1 MIEAL
6 NGQTEELTADV
17 LIIGGGTAGCMAA
30 VEIKENNPE
39 LDVLIVEKAD
49 IERSGCLAAG
59 MNAINLYLHPGET
72 PESFVEFA
80 RREAIGVLRED
91 LVHSL
96 AEEVNNVVHKVEGWG
111 LPILKDEDG
120 NPAKRGR
127 WNLKIMGERL
137 KPIIAEAAE
146 RSGARVLNRVNV
158 VELLK
163 DGDRVVGAA
172 ALGVRD
178 GKFYSITA
186 KATIVTTGGASGIY
200 SPNNPGSGHHKIWY
214 SPFNTGAGYA
224 MGIRAGAEMTSFEMR
239 FVALRTKDSI
249 APTGTLAL
257 GYNAPQVNA
266 KGEQYMKKRFADEG
280 GEGAPTCYR
289 VYGPIRE
296 IQEGRGPCY
305 MDTTHLNEEQ
315 VKNLKTDY
323 LNMYP
328 DLVLYWAA
336 NKIDPSKEP
345 IELGATEPY
354 IVGGHCQSGY
364 WIDVKRRTTMPGLYA
379 AGDVAGGAP
388 YKFVSGCWA
397 EAVLAARAAVE
408 DIADQPMPVVSEH
421 YTTGLRE
428 AAIKPVRHWET
439 LGDGVLPAEM
449 EERLQKVMDEYAG
462 GASVFYELNDER
474 LERCLFHL
482 DKLKA
487 QQTYLGARDA
497 HELMQAHEVMDRV
510 VVAEAVTRHL
520 LHRKET
526 RWPGFQTRLDYPE
539 RDDDNWVKFVNSR
552 LNPETGT
559 LEMIE
564 RPMLSVDSIS
574 EDPVS
579 VGWPQ

>member
-6 NGQTEELTADV
+6 NGQTENLTADV

-72 PESFVEFA
+72 PDSFVKFA
-80 RREAIGVLRED
+80 RREAVGVLRED

-96 AEEVNNVVHKVEGWG
+96 AKEVNNVVHRVEGWG

-120 NPAKRGR
+120 TPAKRGR

-146 RSGARVLNRVNV
+146 TSGARILNRVNV
-158 VELLK
+158 ISLLK
-163 DGDRVVGAA
+163 EGGRVVGASG
-172 ALGVRD
+172 LGVRD

-200 SPNNPGSGHHKIWY
+200 RPNNPGSAHHKIWY

-224 MGIRAGAEMTSFEMR
+224 MGLRAGAEMTSFEMR

-266 KGEQYMKKRFADEG
+266 KGERYMQKRFSGVG

-305 MDTTHLNEEQ
+305 MDTTHLDDKQ

-336 NKIDPSKEP
+336 NHIDPATEP

-364 WIDVKRRTTMPGLYA
+364 WIDVGRRTTTPGLYA

-397 EAVLAARAAVE
+397 EAVIAARSAVE
-408 DIADQPMPVVSEH
+408 DIEGQPMPQVSEH

-428 AAIKPVRHWET
+428 SAIRPFCHWEMR
-439 LGDGVLPAEM
+439 GDGILPAEM

-474 LERCLFHL
+474 LDRCLEQL
-482 DKLKA
+482 DRLKE
-487 QQTYLGARDA
+487 QQEFLAARDP
-497 HELMQAHEVMDRV
+497 HELMLAHEVIDRIL
-510 VVAEAVTRHL
+510 VAEAVTRHL

-526 RWPGFQTRLDYPE
+526 RWPGFQTRLDYPK
-539 RDDDNWVKFVNSR
+539 RDDTNWLKFVNSR
-552 LNPETGT
+552 LDPTTEIF
-559 LEMIE
+559 EMVE
-564 RPMLSVDSIS
+564 RPMVDL
-574 EDPVS
+574 ETLEGAPVS
-579 VGWPQ
+579 MGWPG